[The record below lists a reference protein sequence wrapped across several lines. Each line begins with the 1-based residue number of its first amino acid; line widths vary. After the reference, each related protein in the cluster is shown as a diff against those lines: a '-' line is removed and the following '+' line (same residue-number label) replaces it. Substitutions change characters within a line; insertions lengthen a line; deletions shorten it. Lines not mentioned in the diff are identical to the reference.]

1 MTERRQGWAIHIL
14 WRGRILPARG
24 AATAGRA
31 KPCRAPKAAG
41 RGPSCSLGHAAVRQA
56 FPSPTSRLQA
66 VPAHPMGFW
75 IIQHFQTVIRV
86 HGCEQHQPA
95 GAERQHFPHHSE
107 LFPSING
114 PPRPTGRVIGLCS
127 AAGRPNRPLDPS
139 VSAKSGYEDPRGR
152 ATQATAASLRDL
164 CRQRGERTDSA
175 PCNRPPA
182 EPQRAGKALNPPRG
196 PGGRSP
202 AHSASSQGSFPLPEP
217 P

>member
-1 MTERRQGWAIHIL
+1 MERTHPAGQGHSH
-14 WRGRILPARG
+14 RGQSQALPCSKGGRMRPLVLPRSRRGSAGFSLSDLPA
-24 AATAGRA
+24 
-31 KPCRAPKAAG
+31 
-41 RGPSCSLGHAAVRQA
+41 
-56 FPSPTSRLQA
+56 TSH
-66 VPAHPMGFW
+66 PAHPMGFW
-75 IIQHFQTVIRV
+75 MIQPHFQPVIRV

-114 PPRPTGRVIGLCS
+114 PPRPTGRVIGSCS

-152 ATQATAASLRDL
+152 ATEATAASLRDL

-196 PGGRSP
+196 PGGLSP
-202 AHSASSQGSFPLPEP
+202 AHSASSWGSFPLPEP